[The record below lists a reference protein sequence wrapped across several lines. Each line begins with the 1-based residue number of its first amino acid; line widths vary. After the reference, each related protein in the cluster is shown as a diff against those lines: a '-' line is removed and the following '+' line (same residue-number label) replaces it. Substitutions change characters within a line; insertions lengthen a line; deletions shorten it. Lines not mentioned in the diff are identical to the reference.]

1 MKESNSPRKYVAP
14 IALDLGATHTGV
26 YRAIYPRGTAITEI
40 PEKRGEVLK
49 LSPDKYTFLM
59 RDRTAKRHMR
69 RCIDRKKLAKRL
81 LNVVLR
87 DYFGFLAEEHDQALG
102 FLLNRRGYTR
112 LEETLHLDALD
123 DFPDEA
129 WQALPKKVRELLG
142 GSKDKLKVAF
152 EQLLSDNQEG
162 LIQLYQSLI
171 ENTIAFI
178 KEKQEARSAA
188 KRLIE
193 ILKGADKP
201 LKIGNKSI
209 SNTHIRILTE
219 KGADSLDQINPL
231 SKKELEGLNPSQKE
245 KLIGELELAIK
256 ALEEDLKQFAKEV
269 DISPQAVAM
278 LGKVKGNFE
287 WEKDGLKI
295 QSGDAAAHLDHLT
308 TGLIKAHEEI
318 TSGGRHRR
326 KYFEEIKQDLER
338 AINSVRE
345 NTNSQQDT
353 RPETGK
359 EPVHGYMRRFAAA
372 LEKHDTLDGEKIYQL
387 LAHIANL
394 ELKPL
399 RAYFND
405 PRHKGGDKW
414 LPEEF
419 NKIIPRWFLKN
430 WRVSEQKDGLE
441 KVRNYQKL
449 KQAWEQH
456 KQTAS
461 KDKAD
466 AVEFWLKTDPE
477 LTIPPY
483 QSHTNRRPPHC
494 QSLVLNTAYMDEHY
508 SQWKTWLSLLDTTA
522 APDLSGLKNRY
533 GSKPLLQEHEL
544 NRRRL
549 QFLLDRTKS
558 LDPYRLNAIWSR
570 HHQRQKYPED
580 SPEYLQADE
589 KLREEIAKSQLPDEL
604 KHDLD
609 FNAEGSFGHF
619 INKYYNSRRKAKDSR
634 IFIHPLTKPAVK
646 ALNKEH
652 SEKLKRNPRWND
664 KNHLLTLCP
673 HRPRQKQHQ
682 MLSDIAAV
690 LGLTAGQ
697 LEQKLDDTGFDSVEQ
712 LLLSV
717 HGLKTTAEQAALAQ
731 KKFKGQLK
739 NLLQRG
745 KQLLKQEKKPSREQN
760 ELIQLEQK
768 CKQKAQLLAERLWPE
783 LPKEEQAAKASRFRS
798 IHSFAQI
805 YNLVFKDRSGFSSTC
820 PACSTDNAGR
830 MVENKDGTARA
841 SRLPALSIR
850 LIDGAVRKMA
860 EYLAHHLAE
869 RHWQLIKEPLFNGNK
884 VCVPLILEQN
894 RFEFEPNLRKIKGG
908 NIPSKLK
915 NEMEKQEQQLIES
928 YQRKQQRIKES
939 AGGICAYTGDSLAD
953 NGEIDH
959 IIPRSS
965 RYGTLND
972 EANLIYVSERGNKL
986 KGNRVFFLADLNDRY
1001 KQHQFEGKTDKEI
1014 KQWIWQTLTG
1024 QPPHE
1029 NPSFVFG
1036 RYLNFDNLSKD
1047 QQTAFRHALFLDS
1060 SDSLR
1065 QKVLEA
1071 IQNRNRTYV
1080 NGTQR
1085 FVAQVI
1091 ADKLHQMAERN
1102 GKESQLEFDYFE
1114 YPADPNHPKGVQNL
1128 RRQIA
1133 DAVPELEKHEKQ
1145 EDYSHHIDAHMAFL
1159 LAADEHRNDGSMGLR
1174 FEENPERGYKQTV
1187 WPKPNG
1193 GELDPWLETHIPPKD
1208 VPSPNLERQSN
1219 NAKID
1224 REIIQK
1230 KNRPLSRLGLR
1241 QCFTQQ
1247 AIGISYRPLVQYRNQ
1262 WFIGYPAIG
1271 ENGQPDMETY
1281 AEEAGKKESQLIQ
1294 QICQDGFFYE
1304 LARGDGSGQ
1313 FDVYQPKKREG
1324 KKSID
1329 RGVEQALGAEHE
1341 KYAQQC
1347 PNEFRQIKFILQK
1360 AMVLTKKT
1368 PLVSAPSV
1376 LNNARAKKHPSI
1388 ERWESFDRGWRRQ
1401 AGEHYQIKKDQ
1412 GKLIYDLGSDEL
1424 RSKWD
1429 KYCRNYLGIKKPAGR
1444 RHYHHRKEFSM
1455 KTVGTSSGTN
1465 LLINR
1470 HGKGPDQT
1478 VPLDNNE
1485 IAKAHVPFIIKKS
1498 GFVSWPKHDAPK
1510 HLKKPMQ
1517 PVNKKSFHEKVELA
1531 NILNFDED
1539 RLKEA
1544 QTDFQQTQAYVS
1556 NTKVELLN
1564 FPLAILEKSLV
1575 LKKPE
1580 DLYEKKSFD
1589 LLTEKR
1595 INANVD
1601 DSFAIKSQI
1610 DQWLKRATRD
1620 GALRILKVHDAFVD
1634 IELPFKDASVFLKD
1648 KETV

>member
-87 DYFGFLAEEHDQALG
+87 DYFGFPAEEHDQALG

-142 GSKDKLKVAF
+142 DSKDKLKAAF

-162 LIQLYQSLI
+162 LIQLYQALI
-171 ENTIAFI
+171 QNTITFI
-178 KEKQEARSAA
+178 KEKQEAQSAA

-326 KYFEEIKQDLER
+326 KYFEEIKKDLER
-338 AINSVRE
+338 AINSIRE
-345 NTNSQQDT
+345 NTNSQQGT

-359 EPVHGYMRRFAAA
+359 EPVHGYMRRFAEA
-372 LEKHDTLDGEKIYQL
+372 LEKHDRLDGEKIYQI

-405 PRHKGGDKW
+405 PRHKGADKW

-461 KDKAD
+461 QNTPD

-589 KLREEIAKSQLPDEL
+589 KLSEEIKKSQLPDEL

-619 INKYYNSRRKAKDSR
+619 INKYYNSRRKARDSR

-690 LGLTAGQ
+690 LGLTTGQ

-869 RHWQLIKEPLFNGNK
+869 RHWQLIKEPLFNGEK

-965 RYGTLND
+965 GYGTLND

-986 KGNRVFFLADLNDRY
+986 KGNRIFLLADLNDRY

-1071 IQNRNRTYV
+1071 IQNRNRTFV

-1133 DAVPELEKHEKQ
+1133 EVDPELEKHEKQ

-1174 FEENPERGYKQTV
+1174 FEENPEKGYEQTV
-1187 WPKPNG
+1187 WPKLNG
-1193 GELDPWLETHIPPKD
+1193 GELDPWLKTKLEPFE
-1208 VPSPNLERQSN
+1208 VEPSQLERKAS
-1219 NAKID
+1219 KTG
-1224 REIIQK
+1224 
-1230 KNRPLSRLGLR
+1230 NRPHRPYHRENYYAQKYFPLWFLR
-1241 QCFTQQ
+1241 QERGYEIRYGFDEEN
-1247 AIGISYRPLVQYRNQ
+1247 SVPL
-1262 WFIGYPAIG
+1262 
-1271 ENGQPDMETY
+1271 
-1281 AEEAGKKESQLIQ
+1281 GKLST
-1294 QICQDGFFYE
+1294 
-1304 LARGDGSGQ
+1304 A
-1313 FDVYQPKKREG
+1313 
-1324 KKSID
+1324 
-1329 RGVEQALGAEHE
+1329 
-1341 KYAQQC
+1341 
-1347 PNEFRQIKFILQK
+1347 
-1360 AMVLTKKT
+1360 TKKT
-1368 PLVSAPSV
+1368 IFKTLQLFSAESDFTEV
-1376 LNNARAKKHPSI
+1376 LNNMSSLDDFVKEI
-1388 ERWESFDRGWRRQ
+1388 LV
-1401 AGEHYQIKKDQ
+1401 KKDTEAFY
-1412 GKLIYDLGSDEL
+1412 LA
-1424 RSKWD
+1424 WD
-1429 KYCRNYLGIKKPAGR
+1429 KNKINEFASSRFATSKLAKGLAYPKPL
-1444 RHYHHRKEFSM
+1444 EW
-1455 KTVGTSSGTN
+1455 
-1465 LLINR
+1465 LINTVSYQTR
-1470 HGKGPDQT
+1470 KQAISSPEDIEKG
-1478 VPLDNNE
+1478 
-1485 IAKAHVPFIIKKS
+1485 
-1498 GFVSWPKHDAPK
+1498 
-1510 HLKKPMQ
+1510 
-1517 PVNKKSFHEKVELA
+1517 
-1531 NILNFDED
+1531 
-1539 RLKEA
+1539 LKEA
-1544 QTDFQQTQAYVS
+1544 VKTTKKHAIALPVKQEWQRLKNRWLHEKESANDEFSEFIAEYFLKNRQKHGSHQKVRKVFSLSVFSDNAHYLQTRWSHTGEVVKQLVADSDSRKDGNKFTRFVLAPNDELVEVVNKPFRSNNIFKLKAGKVYSGKDYLEIDPNRWYPVLEEDLTSDFES
-1556 NTKVELLN
+1556 L
-1564 FPLAILEKSLV
+1564 PLGV
-1575 LKKPE
+1575 LKLEYKVDNVTRPKVKAHIIFDGTVDPDKVKEALLKSPLTKPKE
-1580 DLYEKKSFD
+1580 PKKLAQKDYSKLTGKYIEGPYPVSGFNKGLQK
-1589 LLTEKR
+1589 LLAQVIKR
-1595 INANVD
+1595 LEN
-1601 DSFAIKSQI
+1601 S
-1610 DQWLKRATRD
+1610 
-1620 GALRILKVHDAFVD
+1620 
-1634 IELPFKDASVFLKD
+1634 
-1648 KETV
+1648 